1 MAAVMECERKLGN
14 GLALVVR
21 VKPFTKD
28 ERPTVTLA
36 VRDADRVLTIF
47 TGIPGEIRDLSDWL
61 DTRMGEVDDMHGM
74 MKWGW
79 RETA

>member
-79 RETA
+79 GETA